1 MVKSMRL
8 LLRALL
14 FLGAA
19 TGTGFAQGVLSSATT
34 YTHTCDASAAVA
46 LDLDRFV
53 VANDE
58 DNVLRIYSRS
68 QPGPPASTLNVTA
81 FLQLTKK
88 SAEADLEA
96 AARVGNRIFWIS
108 SHGRMALGKATPDRQ
123 RFFATDIRT
132 NDKET
137 ALVPVGA
144 PYKHLLRDLI
154 REPKLSRFNLA
165 RAVETDPRK
174 SGALNIEG
182 LAATP
187 EGHLLIGFRTPIPQ
201 GKALLVPL
209 LNPNAVLEG
218 RTASFGEAILLDLN
232 GLGIRSLDYHQG
244 RYWIIA
250 GHYDN
255 KTPARLYTWTVGDAK
270 PQWLKA
276 INLTGFN
283 PEAMII
289 PGKSGAG
296 QFHIISDD
304 GGVSIG
310 GKDCKDLKDP
320 NQKRFRSYPVTINNR
335 PAGN

>member
-1 MVKSMRL
+1 VKLLCGIFL
-8 LLRALL
+8 LLV
-14 FLGAA
+14 
-19 TGTGFAQGVLSSATT
+19 TGLAFGCGKSILSSATT

-46 LDLDRFV
+46 LDADRFV

-68 QPGPPASTLNVTA
+68 QPGPPASTLDVTA

-108 SHGRMALGKATPDRQ
+108 SHGTMASGKVNPDRH
-123 RFFATDIRT
+123 RFFAMDIRT
-132 NDKET
+132 NT
-137 ALVPVGA
+137 PGMSLVPVGNH
-144 PYKHLLRDLI
+144 YKHLLRDLV
-154 REPKLSRFNLA
+154 RAPKLSRFNFG
-165 RAVETDPRK
+165 RAAETDPEK

-187 EGHLLIGFRTPIPQ
+187 EGRLLIGFRTPIPQ

-218 RTASFGEAILLDLN
+218 RAATFGDAILLDLN
-232 GLGIRSLDYHQG
+232 GLGIRSLEFHQG
-244 RYWIIA
+244 RCWIIA

-255 KTPARLYTWTVGDAK
+255 KTPARLYVWKYGEDQ
-270 PQWLKA
+270 PQWLKE
-276 INLTGFN
+276 INLAGFN
-283 PEAMII
+283 PEAMVFYNE
-289 PGKSGAG
+289 PGAG
-296 QFHIISDD
+296 QFNIISDD

-320 NQKRFRSYPVTINNR
+320 LQKRFRSFAVPLHLL
-335 PAGN
+335 GN